1 VPSEGQALNSRLL
14 EESRRQSLRRRDF
27 LRVATGA
34 GAAVPWFAARP
45 GKLSAAATVKP
56 KVVIVTF
63 GGGARDDETFSLEG
77 QRNIPHILNELIP
90 QGTFFTRVVNRGIL
104 GHYVATASIATGRY
118 ETFNNFVA
126 QPPPAPTVFE
136 YYRKQAR
143 RPENDCWVV
152 APSNGFEHLGASAS
166 RQYGPAYGA
175 GVILPKN
182 LLSSAIMA
190 GVKPGIQ
197 DFEHLLRDS
206 YEMPVSRA
214 GASDPGGELHDFN
227 LGQLSAALKMSV
239 DDFVRNARSLAS
251 PDELSVHITRQLMR
265 TMAPSLLFVTL
276 HDMDVAH
283 IGTFSLYLEGIQ
295 RSDRLCASLWQTIQS
310 EPEYKDRTTMLIL
323 PDFGRDADG
332 DPGGNGFQHHRTGGP
347 LARTTWLLA
356 LGPHAPRN
364 VTVDRP
370 IECIDVV
377 PTVGGLLGFDTPLA
391 EGKRVAELL

>member
-1 VPSEGQALNSRLL
+1 MPSEVSAVNGSLL
-14 EESRRQSLRRRDF
+14 EESRRQSIRRRDF
-27 LRVATGA
+27 IRAVSGA
-34 GAAVPWFAARP
+34 GAAARWFGVGP
-45 GKLSAAATVKP
+45 TKLSAAGPGKP

-63 GGGARDDETFSLEG
+63 GGGARDDETFALEG
-77 QRNIPHILNELIP
+77 QRNIPNILNELIP

-136 YYRKQAR
+136 YYRKQTR
-143 RPENDCWVV
+143 SPEKDCWVV
-152 APSNGFEHLGASAS
+152 APSNGFERIGASAN

-182 LLSSAIMA
+182 LLLSAVTGGA
-190 GVKPGIQ
+190 KPGIQ
-197 DFEHLLRDS
+197 DFEHLLQDS
-206 YEMPVSRA
+206 YEMPVSSPAAFGPDR
-214 GASDPGGELHDFN
+214 EFN
-227 LGQLSAALKMSV
+227 LGQLAAALKLSV
-239 DDFVRNARSLAS
+239 DDFVRNARTLTS

-283 IGTFSLYLEGIQ
+283 VGTFSLYLEGIQ
-295 RSDRLCASLWQTIQS
+295 RSDRLCASLWQAIQS
-310 EPEYKDRTTMLIL
+310 DPEYKDRTTMLIL

-356 LGPHAPRN
+356 LGPHVGKN
-364 VTVDRP
+364 VTVDRL

-391 EGKRVAELL
+391 EGKRIVELV